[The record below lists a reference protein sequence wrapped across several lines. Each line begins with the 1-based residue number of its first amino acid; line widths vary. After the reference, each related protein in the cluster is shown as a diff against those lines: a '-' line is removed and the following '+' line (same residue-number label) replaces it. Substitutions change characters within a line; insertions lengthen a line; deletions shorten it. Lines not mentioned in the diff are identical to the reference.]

1 MTEYQKI
8 ETLFKFDNATKT
20 YLPEFYNPYVEY
32 LKDNAWICSEKID
45 GTNVQVEYDGHR
57 VSFHGRTER
66 TDFPKEVLAVLTE
79 TFADS
84 EVEFEQLFGDK
95 HVILFMECYGG
106 KIQGGLYGGKERL
119 IGFDVM
125 VNGCYLDKMI
135 IKDIFDKFGVE
146 TVVFFGVP
154 KLEMAIDMVKDLA
167 FDPTDKCAISPHC
180 EKGTTVREGLVCVPA
195 MRIYDN
201 QGKRIIVKI
210 KARDMKKLNTT
221 TKALK
226 DIVNGYTELGRSSN
240 DA

>member
-66 TDFPKEVLAVLTE
+66 TDFLKEVLAVLSE

-125 VNGCYLDKMI
+125 VNGCYLDKMT

-146 TVVFFGVP
+146 TIKFFTVK
-154 KLEMAIDMVKDLA
+154 KLDYAIDIVKNIAAYPQDSYH
-167 FDPTDKCAISPHC
+167 ISTHC
-180 EKGTTVREGLVCVPA
+180 EKNYNESRTTIEGLVCVPA
-195 MRIYDN
+195 MRIYDH

-210 KARDMKKLNTT
+210 KARDMKKPDTT
-221 TKALK
+221 IKAPK
-226 DIVNGYTELGRSSN
+226 DIVNGYTELGK
-240 DA
+240 

>member
-95 HVILFMECYGG
+95 HAILFMECYGG

-125 VNGCYLDKMI
+125 VNGCYLDKTTI
-135 IKDIFDKFGVE
+135 ENIFDKFGVE
-146 TVVFFGVP
+146 TVTFFKVDN
-154 KLEMAIDMVKDLA
+154 LNCAIDLVKYLVFGTPEDGI
-167 FDPTDKCAISPHC
+167 ISPHC

-195 MRIYDN
+195 MRIYDH

-210 KARDMKKLNTT
+210 KARDMKKLSRE
-221 TKALK
+221 TKK
-226 DIVNGYTELGRSSN
+226 
-240 DA
+240 